1 LLKEHG
7 LEVAISDFC
16 VRFAPAGIKLT
27 CHSFKQRLEPHLETA
42 IYRIAQELV
51 NNIVKHAQALRAR
64 IEVFREGNFIIIE
77 AQDDGKGMDITQS
90 WGKGIGLKTIQD
102 RVELLDGTLEI
113 SSDPGKGTLIT
124 ISLPLFYK
132 REILN

>member
-1 LLKEHG
+1 
-7 LEVAISDFC
+7 
-16 VRFAPAGIKLT
+16 
-27 CHSFKQRLEPHLETA
+27 
-42 IYRIAQELV
+42 
-51 NNIVKHAQALRAR
+51 
-64 IEVFREGNFIIIE
+64 VFREGNFIIIE